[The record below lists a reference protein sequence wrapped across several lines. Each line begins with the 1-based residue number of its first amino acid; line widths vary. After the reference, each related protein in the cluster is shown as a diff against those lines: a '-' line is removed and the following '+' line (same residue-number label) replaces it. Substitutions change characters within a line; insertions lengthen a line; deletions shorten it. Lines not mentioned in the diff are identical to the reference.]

1 MDDAEFSL
9 LDTSDVALVSI
20 VVMQG
25 RCIRI
30 ISKIVSKSCL
40 CSHPAAQTQ
49 WTIFEILVTRPTL
62 DFNNFKQRYS
72 ENSGEKREIHH
83 VLTQFSPVGGNNGGA
98 PSKARNCCYA

>member
-49 WTIFEILVTRPTL
+49 WILVTRPTL

-98 PSKARNCCYA
+98 PSKARNRCYA